1 MNNEA
6 VEGVNRQKYYK
17 GKRTVF
23 RGTYEGRAAGTEG
36 RGQDIFLVSF

>member
-1 MNNEA
+1 MVGVNNEA

-23 RGTYEGRAAGTEG
+23 MGH
-36 RGQDIFLVSF
+36 L